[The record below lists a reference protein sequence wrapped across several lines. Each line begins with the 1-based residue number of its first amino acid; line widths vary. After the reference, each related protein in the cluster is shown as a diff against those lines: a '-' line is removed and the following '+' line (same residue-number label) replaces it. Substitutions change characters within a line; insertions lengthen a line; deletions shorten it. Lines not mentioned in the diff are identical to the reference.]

1 VVKLTR
7 ILHHSVNVE
16 GGLGDAMGFYG
27 RLLGLGD
34 LPRPEIP
41 GVDGHWFA
49 AGDVQVHL
57 VDAPGG
63 PGPIRP
69 TGPHVC
75 FGVEDLDAALAELE
89 AEGIDY
95 TRGAQGS
102 TVQIWIVDP
111 SGNTVELQQ
120 DPAFTR

>member
-1 VVKLTR
+1 MKLTR

-16 GGLGDAMGFYG
+16 GGLAEADGFYSQ
-27 RLLGLGD
+27 LLALDG

-41 GVDGHWFA
+41 GVAGHWFGIGGA
-49 AGDVQVHL
+49 QVHL
-57 VDAPGG
+57 VDAAAG

-75 FGVEDLDAALAELE
+75 FGVEDLDAAVAELE
-89 AEGIDY
+89 AQGIEY

-120 DPAFTR
+120 DPEFNR